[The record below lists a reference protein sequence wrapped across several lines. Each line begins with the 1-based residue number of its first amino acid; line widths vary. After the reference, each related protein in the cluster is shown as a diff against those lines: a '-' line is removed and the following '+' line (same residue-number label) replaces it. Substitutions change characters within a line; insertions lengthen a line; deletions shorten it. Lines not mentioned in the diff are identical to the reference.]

1 MNRPAVCHA
10 PPLETAFPS
19 LYAPHGPDGPQDL
32 GLRSLLTE
40 PLSGPIMLHHT
51 TFAFLVPLALAM
63 AHPQEAG
70 PPTPVAHVDLKRY
83 AGLWHEIARIPNRF
97 QNQCAWGVTAE
108 YALRRDGRIDVINR
122 CHKKDR
128 SLDQAKGL
136 ARVVDTTTNSKLK
149 VSFFSIFGW
158 RPVWGDYWI
167 IDLADDYSYAVVCS
181 PDRKYGWILAR
192 EPQLPAG
199 VLEGIRERLR
209 QQAFDPSAFQA
220 TLQEAPVPGR

>member
-1 MNRPAVCHA
+1 MLH
-10 PPLETAFPS
+10 
-19 LYAPHGPDGPQDL
+19 YAP
-32 GLRSLLTE
+32 
-40 PLSGPIMLHHT
+40 
-51 TFAFLVPLALAM
+51 FAFLVPLALAI

-122 CHKKDR
+122 CYKKDGN
-128 SLDQAKGL
+128 LDQAKGL

-149 VSFFSIFGW
+149 VSFFSIIGW

-192 EPQLPAG
+192 ETQLPAD